1 VKSIRYVICFNC
13 GKITLEK
20 EFCSYCHSPLFSNN
34 SPAEFKNGVLLG
46 FTEKD
51 KAFRIPLEYFRYHF
65 AFYGVTGT
73 GKTRAAMNL
82 AVRAE
87 NQGLSLRIIDVEGE
101 WKNIIPNLK
110 KETVYYEIENDL
122 KINPFDLND
131 IGLTRQLLKETV
143 FMGIEQEFQDYSPQ
157 MNFLLDKCILKSR
170 SIPELI
176 YNVIHFSAR
185 NLPFKLWNINA
196 TKTALLTR
204 LNPFKDNPV
213 LRNIFYVKSS
223 NVNLNS
229 IENKNVI
236 IDLHNLDR
244 KVAYK
249 RELRLTYNF
258 LVINY
263 LRKALA
269 KKETNNVNNL
279 FVVDEAQ
286 LLIPK
291 IFRKATA
298 TETWMTT
305 DFATRLRKRGE
316 SLVIITQSPANI
328 EDDVRKNAQNIF
340 IFRLQDSQDIK
351 TIAGMLGYVHINEIS
366 HLAGLLANLE
376 SRKAIVKTPAV
387 KHPFVLKT
395 PDINFETEKHDS

>member
-1 VKSIRYVICFNC
+1 
-13 GKITLEK
+13 
-20 EFCSYCHSPLFSNN
+20 
-34 SPAEFKNGVLLG
+34 
-46 FTEKD
+46 
-51 KAFRIPLEYFRYHF
+51 
-65 AFYGVTGT
+65 
-73 GKTRAAMNL
+73 MNL
-82 AVRAE
+82 AIEAE

-101 WKNIIPNLK
+101 WKNVIPKLK

-143 FMGIEQEFQDYSPQ
+143 FMGIEQECQDYTPQ
-157 MNFLLDKCILKSR
+157 MNFLLNKCILKSR
-170 SIPELI
+170 NIPELI

-185 NLPFKLWNINA
+185 DLPFKLWNINA

-213 LRNIFYVKSS
+213 LRSIFYVKSS

-229 IENKNVI
+229 IEKKNVI

-249 RELRLTYNF
+249 RELRLIYNF

-269 KKETNNVNNL
+269 KRETNNVNNL

-351 TIAGMLGYVHINEIS
+351 TVAGMLGYIHVNEIS

-376 SRKAIVKTPAV
+376 SRRAIVKTPAV
-387 KHPFVLKT
+387 KYPFVLKT
-395 PDINFETEKHDS
+395 PDLSFETEKHDS